1 MDIKKLGQALI
12 SAKKLTTEKFKYALA
27 MHEKIGGDFAPLLV
41 KLGYVSDADI
51 TEIIGKLE
59 GIPTVDI
66 ATLIIPKKLVEKIP
80 RDVIEKH
87 MVIPV
92 SKKDDQIKLA
102 MSDVNDYEA
111 IEEIQFLT
119 GCKVDPIL
127 ASRDAIRKAIIQ
139 FYYGDEDFG
148 DEPAEKPGDPFAK
161 VEELL
166 DEKTKTVTKALIAL
180 LIEKNLISQEELVD
194 KVNDLVKSSEGQP

>member
-12 SAKKLTTEKFKYALA
+12 KANKLTKEKFKYALA

-51 TEIIGKLE
+51 TEIVGKLE
-59 GIPTVDI
+59 GIPTVNI
-66 ATLIIPKKLVEKIP
+66 ATLVIPKKLVEKIP

-87 MVIPV
+87 TVIPV
-92 SKKDDQIKLA
+92 SKKDDQIRLA

-119 GCKVDPIL
+119 GCKVDPVL
-127 ASRDAIRKAIIQ
+127 ASRDAIRKSIIQ
-139 FYYGDEDFG
+139 FYYGDEQLD
-148 DEPAEKPGDPFAK
+148 DDQIEESEDPFEK

-166 DEKTKTVTKALIAL
+166 SERTKTVTKALIAL
-180 LIEKNLISQEELVD
+180 LIEKNLISQDELIE
-194 KVNDLVKSSEGQP
+194 KVNDLINSSEGQS